1 MTTFVYSNFIL
12 CQLMRMSVWL
22 ILFVI
27 TYILCVKQLMC
38 IIDYILWQLLFMCEN
53 FYFYDNLYINLYT
66 SSNLCVNL
74 DLTLLK

>member
-27 TYILCVKQLMC
+27 TYILCVRQLMC

>member
-27 TYILCVKQLMC
+27 TYILCVRQLMC

-53 FYFYDNLYINLYT
+53 FYFYDNLYINYT